1 MFITRI
7 TICPNIWAVHTLYSL
22 GSILPLRE
30 MWYTSK
36 LTVSIAVSIPP
47 TTQASK
53 SFSVFQQTHSSF
65 ASHSSLTSPAT
76 EYPHLDNIWHIKVD
90 EILRYVPEVW
100 NMTCI
105 CCRSVF
111 HLSHYVTKP
120 VSTAAASRVHGVK
133 SLKYGKVTP
142 SLCSVR
148 GQHTSERRQSSLQ
161 RVLGA
166 GQHPFVTCSLQPAA
180 PALFA
185 LEPQP
190 LGDNQPEA
198 DNLPWA
204 MAWAGFGPWCLQE
217 TPTTASARSVLYPKG
232 TAWEQLPNAI
242 EFWLQY
248 HNIFDEVITLLH

>member
-1 MFITRI
+1 MLITRI

-120 VSTAAASRVHGVK
+120 VSTAAALRVHGVK

-166 GQHPFVTCSLQPAA
+166 GQHPSVTCSLQQ
-180 PALFA
+180 LH
-185 LEPQP
+185 LLCL
-190 LGDNQPEA
+190 LGS
-198 DNLPWA
+198 
-204 MAWAGFGPWCLQE
+204 
-217 TPTTASARSVLYPKG
+217 SATRR
-232 TAWEQLPNAI
+232 
-242 EFWLQY
+242 
-248 HNIFDEVITLLH
+248 